1 MKIHELV
8 LFPSSICNL
17 HCKHCSYLCNS
28 LKKDNVPIKRL
39 LEIIDEAISLGT
51 ELFILVAKEPLMEIG
66 RTKKILEH
74 LEKRKVKYGI
84 VTNGTLIKQ
93 NIDKLKN
100 FNFNYFDVSIDGTEE
115 YHDKT
120 RGNGN
125 FKLSEEGIGLIL
137 KNNITK
143 TLFISSVLMS
153 YNYKNI
159 PEMINHFKSKGIQN
173 FSLGAYIYTGKN
185 PKEWILEKEQLK
197 ELIQILSNTK
207 DVNQII
213 IDIHKQVNHY
223 WDYLIEEKIIDKDKI
238 ETDEN
243 NVVYYQIPNTK
254 VFLKNSLFTTKS
266 DYTGII
272 TADGF
277 YLEDYNY
284 LTDPNYKKSS
294 VGNIKTKKL
303 SEILAIVQKQYYI
316 PSSKTSFSF

>member
-1 MKIHELV
+1 M
-8 LFPSSICNL
+8 
-17 HCKHCSYLCNS
+17 
-28 LKKDNVPIKRL
+28 